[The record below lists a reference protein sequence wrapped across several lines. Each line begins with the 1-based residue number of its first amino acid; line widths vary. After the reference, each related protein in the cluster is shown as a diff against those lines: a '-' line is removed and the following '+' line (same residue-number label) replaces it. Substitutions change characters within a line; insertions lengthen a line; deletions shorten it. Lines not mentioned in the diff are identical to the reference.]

1 MKVTVDNT
9 DYEVTEESPE
19 EVRTLVNLM
28 NTSKNSLQLLEHI
41 TNCESA
47 VHKAKAAEL
56 KTLLDTE

>member
-1 MKVTVDNT
+1 MKVTVDDT

-41 TNCESA
+41 TNCVSA

>member
-41 TNCESA
+41 TNCVSA

-56 KTLLDTE
+56 KALLDTE

>member
-1 MKVTVDNT
+1 MKITLDDT
-9 DYEVTEESPE
+9 DYEVTEDSPE

-41 TNCESA
+41 TNCVSA
-47 VHKAKAAEL
+47 VHKAKAVEL

>member
-1 MKVTVDNT
+1 MKVTLDNT
-9 DYEVTEESPE
+9 DYEVTEDSPE

-28 NTSKNSLQLLEHI
+28 NASKNSLQLLEHI
-41 TNCESA
+41 TNCVSA

>member
-41 TNCESA
+41 TNCVSV

>member
-1 MKVTVDNT
+1 MKVTVDDT

-19 EVRTLVNLM
+19 EIRTLVNLM

-41 TNCESA
+41 TNCVSA

>member
-28 NTSKNSLQLLEHI
+28 NTSKNSLQLLENI
-41 TNCESA
+41 TNCVSA

>member
-1 MKVTVDNT
+1 MKVTVDNI
-9 DYEVTEESPE
+9 DYEITEDSPE

-41 TNCESA
+41 TNCVSA